1 MNEQFAQMA
10 LKSMRPTKIID
21 GKVYTLLTEVYT
33 EKDKRQIKDELLR
46 KQILHRIEPIF
57 QKEILL
63 GYEIF
68 VSI

>member
-21 GKVYTLLTEVYT
+21 GKVYTLLSEVYT